1 MTNDP
6 NDVGDDP
13 DNGGDIASGFG
24 ESTLTGPVSDEKVE
38 VMRQWAATHSA
49 PRRPTRAL
57 LKPATAS
64 EPRGRFLRSTRTG
77 GTVPVR
83 LPVPGFGSGRWR
95 VTRHRLG

>member
-24 ESTLTGPVSDEKVE
+24 ESTITGPVSDEKVE

-49 PRRPTRAL
+49 P
-57 LKPATAS
+57 PASDPGAAQTGDS
-64 EPRGRFLRSTRTG
+64 E
-77 GTVPVR
+77 
-83 LPVPGFGSGRWR
+83 
-95 VTRHRLG
+95 